1 MRNGMDGGDW
11 SQINLAGTVALRL
24 QLRGAEVVVF
34 LRESNRFLLEE
45 TGSLSVEQVEESA
58 GRLGKNAG

>member
-1 MRNGMDGGDW
+1 MDGGDW
-11 SQINLAGTVALRL
+11 SQDNLAGTVALRL

>member
-11 SQINLAGTVALRL
+11 SQDNLAGTVALRL